1 MSVPS
6 GLVRGIKIHTG
17 QCKAPTVKALWGS
30 VRRVRG
36 NFNTLTHARARV
48 GYLKGWWC
56 GCCNSLM
63 TLFFTGQTGQKI
75 EVAEMVKERSV
86 RSMVNRPGQARTD
99 RTGCRGAGIAE
110 PFIRKTWH
118 FLINGSFPGGYPL

>member
-63 TLFFTGQTGQKI
+63 TLFFTGQTGQGI
-75 EVAEMVKERSV
+75 EVVEMVNKIVSGQRRRSPDK
-86 RSMVNRPGQARTD
+86 PGQ
-99 RTGCRGAGIAE
+99 TGRVVAGRA
-110 PFIRKTWH
+110 
-118 FLINGSFPGGYPL
+118 